1 MCALNVVKGM
11 ILFMKLYNTLTR
23 KIDEFIPN
31 EEGKVKFYT
40 CGPTVYHYAHIGN
53 IRNYIG
59 HDILDKTLRYLGY
72 DVVRAMNITDVGHMT
87 SDSDSG
93 EDKMEVARKR
103 EHKSAMEIAKF
114 YTDAFFKDFKM
125 VNCKVPEIVS
135 PATENID
142 EYIKIITVL
151 LDKGYA
157 YLSGGNVYFDT
168 TKLDDYY
175 VLTNHQEDKMV
186 VGVREG
192 VEEDD
197 NKRNQADF
205 VLWFTTSK
213 FENHELL
220 WDSPWGRGYPG
231 WHIECSGISI
241 KYLGEYLDIHGGGV
255 DNIFPH
261 HTNEIAQSEAYLG
274 HKWCNYWFHNEHLLD
289 ESGKMSKSH
298 GAILTVSTLK
308 EKGYD
313 PLAFRFMCLNS
324 HYRKQ
329 LVFSYQALD
338 QAVQT
343 LKKLRNRISSIV
355 PDHKENKDLEED
367 YHKQFVDAISDDLNT
382 ANALSVLYSVLKDD
396 DLPGSSKLRLVSDFD
411 RVFSLDLI
419 QEKKTVSDDSYI
431 LEQIEKRKE
440 AKKNKD
446 FSLADSIRDELLKQG
461 IRLIDSREGTTYEI
475 IE

>member
-1 MCALNVVKGM
+1 
-11 ILFMKLYNTLTR
+11 MKLYNTLIR

-31 EEGKVKFYT
+31 EEGKVKLYT

>member
-1 MCALNVVKGM
+1 
-11 ILFMKLYNTLTR
+11 MKLYNTLTR
-23 KIDEFIPN
+23 KIEEFVPY
-31 EEGKVKFYT
+31 EEGKVKLYT

-59 HDILDKTLRYLGY
+59 HDVLDKTLRYLGY
-72 DVVRAMNITDVGHMT
+72 DVKRAMNITDVGHLT

-114 YTDAFFKDFKM
+114 YTDAFFDDFKL
-125 VNCKVPEIVS
+125 VNCRMPEVVS
-135 PATENID
+135 PATDNID
-142 EYIKIITVL
+142 EYIRIITTL

-175 VLTNHQEDKMV
+175 VLTNHQEDNLV
-186 VGVREG
+186 VGAREG
-192 VEEDD
+192 VEEDS

-231 WHIECSGISI
+231 WHIECTGISI

-274 HKWCNYWFHNEHLLD
+274 HKWCRYWFHNEHLLD
-289 ESGKMSKSH
+289 ETGKMSKST
-298 GAILTVSTLK
+298 GAILTVSTLR

-329 LVFSYQALD
+329 LVFSYDALD
-338 QAVQT
+338 QAFST
-343 LKKLRNRISSIV
+343 LKKLRSRISSVLREGEVQSHYIASYQNKFK
-355 PDHKENKDLEED
+355 KELE
-367 YHKQFVDAISDDLNT
+367 DDLNT
-382 ANALSVLYSVLKDD
+382 ANALSILYEVLKDNQ
-396 DLPGSSKLRLVSDFD
+396 LSGMSKLTLIEDFD
-411 RVFSLDLI
+411 QVLSLDLI
-419 QEKKTVSDDSYI
+419 QEKKSVSNEDFI
-431 LEQIEKRKE
+431 LEQIKRRAE
-440 AKKNKD
+440 AKKSRD
-446 FSLADSIRDELLKQG
+446 FILADKIRDDLLQQG
-461 IRLIDSREGTTYEI
+461 IRLIDGREGTTYEI
-475 IE
+475 IDE

>member
-1 MCALNVVKGM
+1 
-11 ILFMKLYNTLTR
+11 MKLYNTLTR
-23 KIDEFIPN
+23 KIEEFVPY
-31 EEGKVKFYT
+31 EEGKVKLYT

-59 HDILDKTLRYLGY
+59 HDVLDKTLRYLGY
-72 DVVRAMNITDVGHMT
+72 DVKRAMNITDVGHLT

-114 YTDAFFKDFKM
+114 YTDAFFDDFKL
-125 VNCKVPEIVS
+125 VNCRMPEVVS
-135 PATENID
+135 PATDNID
-142 EYIKIITVL
+142 EYIRIITTL

-175 VLTNHQEDKMV
+175 VLTNHQEDSLV
-186 VGVREG
+186 VGAREG
-192 VEEDD
+192 VEEDS
-197 NKRNQADF
+197 NKKNQADF

-220 WDSPWGRGYPG
+220 WDSPWGKGYPG
-231 WHIECSGISI
+231 WHIECTGISI

-274 HKWCNYWFHNEHLLD
+274 HKWCRYWFHNEHLLD
-289 ESGKMSKSH
+289 ETGKMSKST
-298 GAILTVSTLK
+298 GAILTVSTLR

-329 LVFSYQALD
+329 LVFSYDALD
-338 QAVQT
+338 QAFST
-343 LKKLRNRISSIV
+343 LKKLRSRISSVLREGEVQSHYIASYQNKFK
-355 PDHKENKDLEED
+355 KELE
-367 YHKQFVDAISDDLNT
+367 DDLNT
-382 ANALSVLYSVLKDD
+382 ANALSILYEVLKDNQ
-396 DLPGSSKLRLVSDFD
+396 LSGMSKLTLIEDFD
-411 RVFSLDLI
+411 QVLSLDLI
-419 QEKKTVSDDSYI
+419 QEKKSVSNEDFI
-431 LEQIEKRKE
+431 LEQIKRRAE
-440 AKKNKD
+440 AKKSRD
-446 FSLADSIRDELLKQG
+446 FILADKIRDDLLQQG
-461 IRLIDSREGTTYEI
+461 IRLIDGREGTTYEI
-475 IE
+475 IDE